1 MYCKNCGADI
11 PEGALF
17 CGNCGMRV
25 PEEHEQPTQS
35 YDTESGRYEEAPRQE
50 GPQGESGSYYEQ
62 SSSYQ
67 DNSGSYEAP
76 NGPVYG
82 APYQQPYNGGENADP
97 TLWII
102 LSVIEIVTCCSIIP
116 GVIGLI
122 FGINANSKKNRGDF
136 EGARSDVKTAKIAVL
151 VGLGLF
157 VLGTVVSI
165 ASGIFS
171 ALFG

>member
-11 PEGALF
+11 PEGATF

-25 PEEHEQPTQS
+25 PKEHEQPAQS
-35 YDTESGRYEEAPRQE
+35 YDPESGRYEEAPQS
-50 GPQGESGSYYEQ
+50 ESGSYCEQ
-62 SSSYQ
+62 NASYQ

-82 APYQQPYNGGENADP
+82 APYQQPYNGGENVDA

-116 GVIGLI
+116 GIIGLI

-136 EGARSDVKTAKIAVL
+136 EGARSDAKNAKLAVL
-151 VGLGLF
+151 IGLGLF
-157 VLGTVVSI
+157 VLGTVASI
-165 ASGIFS
+165 ASGVLTALS
-171 ALFG
+171 ATDKP